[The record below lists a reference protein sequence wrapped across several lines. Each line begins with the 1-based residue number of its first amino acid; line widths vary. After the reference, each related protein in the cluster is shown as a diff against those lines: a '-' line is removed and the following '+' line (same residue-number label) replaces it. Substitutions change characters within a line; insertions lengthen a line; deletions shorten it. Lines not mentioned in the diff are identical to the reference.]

1 MCISVHT
8 VYCLNKRDTHSVK
21 FSNNNCIS
29 VFKFKNGNGFF
40 TSERLILTHKT
51 LTEETTKSSSENLLC
66 AIWMFKRNT
75 INTINIFFTDYF
87 RQCSKCTLLR
97 EPVVDQSA
105 GQNKRCKPIY
115 YRYTGLTFLCF
126 SPLCFKFHFFRFWL
140 LAPSV

>member
-51 LTEETTKSSSENLLC
+51 LTEETTKSMRIFYVRYDCSKGIQSIQLIFFSLIISDNVVSVHYLENLSLISQL
-66 AIWMFKRNT
+66 AKTKGANL
-75 INTINIFFTDYF
+75 FTTDIQVWLFYVLVHF
-87 RQCSKCTLLR
+87 ALSFTF
-97 EPVVDQSA
+97 SA
-105 GQNKRCKPIY
+105 FDC
-115 YRYTGLTFLCF
+115 
-126 SPLCFKFHFFRFWL
+126 
-140 LAPSV
+140 